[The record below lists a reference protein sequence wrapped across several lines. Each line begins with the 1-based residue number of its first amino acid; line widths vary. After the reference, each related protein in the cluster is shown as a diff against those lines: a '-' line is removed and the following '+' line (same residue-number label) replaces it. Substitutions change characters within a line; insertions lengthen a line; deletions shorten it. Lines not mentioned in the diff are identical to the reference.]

1 MTEIPPRT
9 EIGTQTEDS
18 SQKSKKTVYT
28 QTENPE
34 IPKTPNM
41 PRRPKTQKPTKIK
54 ITIEE
59 VKNKEDEEEE
69 KNIISNEEEEEGNEG
84 SGNTGEQN
92 GDKNNKDEE
101 LKTIINLININIL
114 LYSQILMALNMQQY
128 TQELNKILP
137 LNNTYCHEN
146 LLINLILESL
156 CQKGLLN
163 RPIQGQYGNYGY
175 NLESLTPPIQNNRD
189 YFYNQP
195 IPRNGPIIPSNN
207 LTSSQANVFDPNSK
221 NNGSHKNLD
230 NNTDNNSSEDLNKDK
245 NNKDDGKKDKNNKE
259 SSIKS
264 QVTIDTKGLI
274 PILITGGLTA
284 TAMYVCPIM
293 APLALVAF
301 LVFLCKNK
309 ESVLGGG
316 KTAESKGQEKK
327 PKEPIKTP
335 QKTENPTP
343 PSESPQGKHTEKPD
357 TPNESPK
364 NQNPEKPTNET
375 NPLPE
380 NPNGS
385 GQIEPNTPNKYPNE
399 QKARETDEL
408 LEQENLKR
416 KVENMQGASQDI
428 GTNVPYQPIPQKA

>member
-9 EIGTQTEDS
+9 EIGTQTEDF

-69 KNIISNEEEEEGNEG
+69 KNIISNEEEEGNEG

-92 GDKNNKDEE
+92 GNKNNKDEE

-114 LYSQILMALNMQQY
+114 LYSQILMALNIQQH

-137 LNNTYCHEN
+137 LNNTYYHEN

-195 IPRNGPIIPSNN
+195 IPRNAPIIPNNN
-207 LTSSQANVFDPNSK
+207 LTSPQANGFDPSGKSNA
-221 NNGSHKNLD
+221 NHKNLD

-259 SSIKS
+259 SFIKS
-264 QVTIDTKGLI
+264 QVTIDTKGLL

-309 ESVLGGG
+309 ESVLGGE
-316 KTAESKGQEKK
+316 KTAESKDQEKK

-335 QKTENPTP
+335 QKIENPTP
-343 PSESPQGKHTEKPD
+343 PSESPE
-357 TPNESPK
+357 
-364 NQNPEKPTNET
+364 NQNPEKPTNTT
-375 NPLPE
+375 NPLPK